1 MTDHALDL
9 LRQRPD
15 LAELA
20 AYPFNFDLD
29 RADHVE
35 AVRLASGGSLVP
47 IAGDDTGGTFFV
59 CDGGRV
65 LYASSEGQAGLI
77 GDSVTEALEVIV
89 GLPSWHDCVSLAP
102 ADSPDGEQR
111 IRDDLAELEEE
122 FLEYVPE
129 LATFRADLR
138 AGLGLPERS
147 PTELVARLYDA
158 LIRTEPEY
166 LLLNADELLAYEP
179 LDRHPRPPL
188 WQTVLGPGRADLALL
203 RADPAAWEEVAGD
216 DTRRAV
222 VLRAAQYDRREED
235 LPFLRQLMKREADE
249 AGMSDELRLAVV
261 LVGLRGLPEDLPLLR
276 EVHETTYDTW
286 CGLGGMPQD
295 AAALADWA
303 RDLDESEYGTDP
315 ADEGELAW
323 IALADRQGLTEHAR
337 AALIR
342 MLDDTGPDA
351 EILRS
356 LRQGR
361 EPGPYSGADRPRL
374 RTLSHEL
381 ELIGDLAQAA
391 RAQRLY
397 VSLQD
402 TAWNRASEG
411 CTLARLE
418 RERESLESAAAALR
432 GVVTALGADDPG
444 AASLGPGAGSEPV
457 QTALD
462 VPIAEAGP
470 DAAEDTSAQG
480 WHNYGL
486 GMSVV
491 GEHFRL
497 AIAAGEAGVP
507 VLASAAYATGERLL
521 RQLTPAGR
529 AGCAELAKE
538 AEAVARTAAGASVPD
553 APDAPDAA
561 T

>member
-59 CDGGRV
+59 CGGGRV

-77 GDSVTEALEVIV
+77 GDSVTEALEVII
-89 GLPSWHDCVSLAP
+89 GLPSWHDCVSLTP
-102 ADSPDGEQR
+102 ADDPDGEQR

-122 FLEYVPE
+122 VLEYVPE

-138 AGLGLPERS
+138 TGLGLPDRS

-166 LLLNADELLAYEP
+166 LLLNAEELLAYEP

-203 RADPAAWEEVAGD
+203 RADPAAWEDVAGD

-235 LPFLRQLMKREADE
+235 LPFLRLLMKREADQ

-295 AAALADWA
+295 AAALGRWA

-315 ADEGELAW
+315 ADEGELTW
-323 IALADRQGLTEHAR
+323 IALAHSQGLTEHAR

-351 EILRS
+351 EILRA
-356 LRQGR
+356 LRSGHK
-361 EPGPYSGADRPRL
+361 PGPYSGADRPRL

-418 RERESLESAAAALR
+418 REREALESAAAALR
-432 GVVTALGADDPG
+432 GVVTALGAGDPET
-444 AASLGPGAGSEPV
+444 ALGSAAGSDAV

-462 VPIAEAGP
+462 IPIPKAGP
-470 DAAEDTSAQG
+470 DAAEDTSAEG

-497 AIAAGEAGVP
+497 AIAAGEAGMP
-507 VLASAAYATGERLL
+507 AHASAAYATGEQLFR
-521 RQLTPAGR
+521 RLTPAGR

-538 AEAVARTAAGASVPD
+538 AEAAVTAVSASVPE
-553 APDAPDAA
+553 APGAA